1 MKNYIENV
9 SKLRKSMTADIE
21 EFLKNANRA
30 IFTKAGALS
39 YLCYDLA
46 TTSTSDEELE
56 LVPDIEITMLAFH
69 KEFGFIFVDAHGH
82 EGTPSEL
89 STDEL
94 WDVCDYLYD
103 IEHQAES
110 EYEVIK

>member
-1 MKNYIENV
+1 MKNYIDPI
-9 SKLRKSMTADIE
+9 SKVRKSMTADIE
-21 EFLKNANRA
+21 EFLRNANRA

-46 TTSTSDEELE
+46 TTSASDEELE
-56 LVPDIEITMLAFH
+56 LVPDIEITMLSFH

-94 WDVCDYLYD
+94 WAVCDYLYD
-103 IEHQAES
+103 IERQAEP

>member
-1 MKNYIENV
+1 MKNYIDPI
-9 SKLRKSMTADIE
+9 SKVRKSMTADIE
-21 EFLKNANRA
+21 EFLKDANRA
-30 IFTKAGALS
+30 IFVKAGFLS
-39 YLCYDLA
+39 YLSYDLA
-46 TTSTSDEELE
+46 FNSTSEEELE
-56 LVPDIEITMLAFH
+56 VVPEIEITMLAFH

-94 WDVCDYLYD
+94 WAVCDYLYD
-103 IEHQAES
+103 LERQVEP